1 MRSSSRSSSRR
12 RLGAF
17 RLVFPVAVLVLL
29 LLPMG
34 ASGREADT
42 GPSPAVGAAAEPQPG
57 NVHIPA
63 AAPVSPASFD
73 GDVRTLTPVPNPVW
87 SGWEGHISSSGKS
100 GGGPPPRDNP
110 AAPAIAYGPMPSTT
124 VNFAGLSRT
133 DVCTG
138 GQCGSGWPPDI
149 NGDVGRNHY
158 IEAVNSAYAIYDKTG
173 TLLASFTENSLWA
186 TGGSNACNGNSQGDP
201 IVLYDTLAD
210 RWILSHFAFAI
221 SGGNPVAPFY
231 QCIAASKTSDPVAG
245 GWWLYAL
252 RMDTGA
258 VGQPPVNTLND
269 YGKFGLWN
277 DGCLYFGGNGFLA
290 PGFSFNGA
298 QFANFNLADMYSGA
312 ALRWGLGVLAYPA
325 NNVASMFPANLRA
338 IASSSLPPPNT
349 PAYFVAESVT
359 AYSWDVRKLTPAAN
373 CEGGTLSAAT
383 SVSQT
388 SYPFPSSGESV
399 TQPGTTNKLDNLMD
413 RVMQKVQYRKVGSA
427 ESLWVTHTTYN
438 STDATHR
445 PQWAQLN
452 VTGGTIS
459 ATPVQEQMFAPD
471 TTKHRWMPSIAAD
484 NQGNVALGYSIS
496 DGTATY
502 PSIGYAGRLAGD
514 PLNQLPQTEVIMQ
527 AGSGSQTN
535 NCGGAPCHRWGDYTA
550 MSVDPIDDC
559 TFWYTNQYYSSQ
571 ANGTAGNWQTRIG
584 AFKFPSC
591 TAPAD
596 VPDHLAFSSAPAGGT
611 VNVPLTP
618 LVVQVQDATNGLVT
632 ADSFRQVTITKAS
645 GPGNLT
651 CSPLTVVAGVAAFV
665 SCSVDTAGTYTL
677 TANGSPSLTGAT
689 TGSIVVSGAGPGTL
703 QFAAASYD
711 RLEYQAGK
719 AKPIVQRVG
728 GSSGAVS
735 VTCTTGGGT
744 ASPGPDYAPT
754 NVVLSW
760 ADGDTS
766 NKECQVRVFDD
777 SIPEATETITVGL
790 SGPTGG
796 ETLGLAST
804 TVNILDPKAAISS
817 PTGNSTLGGSSQLF
831 TRTAGSGVT
840 QALLWFGNA
849 PGASDIAGYDVTAGL
864 TQLATALPTDG
875 RTIYVRL
882 WSAFAG
888 GYWSYND
895 YSYAAN
901 GIAART
907 PATLVSPANLS
918 TLTGATVSFLRTNGS
933 DATEYLL
940 WVGTAPRTADISGWT
955 MNAPSLLVRGLP
967 TNGSTVYI
975 TLWTGFSPGPYGV
988 QDYVYTAVNGGAVK
1002 ATITLPAN
1010 GSTLG
1015 GASVTFTRD
1024 TGNRIVNY
1032 HLWVGSS
1039 AGAFDIRADY
1049 MVSAS
1054 YLVNTMPTDGRTIYV
1069 RLWSE
1074 FDDGTFQYNDY
1085 TYTAFG
1091 P

>member
-1 MRSSSRSSSRR
+1 MRPHLRPFPRR
-12 RLGAF
+12 RRRQPWLILAA
-17 RLVFPVAVLVLL
+17 AVVVLF

-34 ASGREADT
+34 AAGREADD
-42 GPSPAVGAAAEPQPG
+42 SAPAPAASEPQPG
-57 NVHIPA
+57 DVHIPA
-63 AAPVSPASFD
+63 AAAVTPTSFD
-73 GDVRTLTPVPNPVW
+73 GDVRSLPPVPNAPYVE
-87 SGWEGHISSSGKS
+87 WEAEEGEGMLGK
-100 GGGPPPRDNP
+100 GGRGEPPRDDGP
-110 AAPAIAYGPMPSTT
+110 ALPAIAYGPMPATS
-124 VNFAGLSRT
+124 VNFAGLSNA
-133 DVCTG
+133 DACTG

-158 IEAVNSAYAIYDKTG
+158 IEAVNTAYAIYDKTG

-186 TGGSNACNGNSQGDP
+186 AGGVNACNGNSAGDP
-201 IVLYDTLAD
+201 VVLYDTIAD
-210 RWILSHFAFAI
+210 RWILSHFAFAY
-221 SGGNPVAPFY
+221 SSGNPVAPFY
-231 QCIAASKTSDPVAG
+231 QCIAASKTSDPVSG

-290 PGFSFNGA
+290 PGFSYNGA
-298 QFANFNLADMYSGA
+298 EFANFNTADLYSGA
-312 ALRWGLGVLAYPA
+312 ALRWGLGFLPYPA
-325 NNVASMFPANLRA
+325 NSVFSMFPANLRA
-338 IASSSLPPPNT
+338 IASASMPAPGT
-349 PAYFVAESVT
+349 PAYFVAESLSVY
-359 AYSWDVRKLTPAAN
+359 AWEVRKFTPAAN
-373 CEGGTLSAAT
+373 CAGGSLSAMT

-388 SYPFPSSGESV
+388 SYAFAPSGDTA
-399 TQPGTTNKLDNLMD
+399 TQPGTTNKLDSLMD
-413 RVMQKVQYRKVGSA
+413 RVMQKPQYRKVGSA
-427 ESLWVTHTTYN
+427 ESLWVTHTAYN
-438 STDATHR
+438 STDATLR
-445 PQWAQLN
+445 PQWAQIN

-459 ATPVQEQMFAPD
+459 ATPVQQQLFAPD
-471 TTKHRWMPSIAAD
+471 TTKHRWMPSVAAD
-484 NQGNVALGYSIS
+484 NQGNVALGYSVS
-496 DGTATY
+496 DGTSTY
-502 PSIGYAGRLAGD
+502 PSIAYAGRLVGD
-514 PLNQLPQTEVIMQ
+514 PLNQLPQSEVIMQ
-527 AGSGSQTN
+527 AGAGSQTN
-535 NCGGAPCHRWGDYTA
+535 NCGSGPCHRWGDYTA
-550 MSVDPIDDC
+550 MSVDPVDDC
-559 TFWYTNQYYSSQ
+559 TFWYTNQYYSSL
-571 ANGTAGNWQTRIG
+571 ANGASGNWQTRIG

-591 TAPAD
+591 TAPAGA
-596 VPDHLAFSSAPAGGT
+596 PDHLAFSSAPSSGA

-618 LVVQVQDATNGLVT
+618 LVVQVQDASNGLVT
-632 ADSFRQVTITKAS
+632 ADGFRQITITKAS

-651 CSPLTVVAGVAAFV
+651 CTPLTVVAGVATFI

-677 TANGSPSLTGAT
+677 SASGSPSITGAT
-689 TGSIVVSGAGPGTL
+689 TGSIVVGATPGTL

-728 GSSGAVS
+728 GSQGAVT
-735 VTCTTGGGT
+735 VTCATGGGT
-744 ASPGPDYAPT
+744 ATPGPDYAPT

-760 ADGDTS
+760 ADGDAS
-766 NKECQVRVFDD
+766 DKECQVRVFDD
-777 SIPEATETITVGL
+777 SIPEPAETVGVSL

-796 ETLGLAST
+796 ATLGLAAT

-817 PTGNSTLGGSSQLF
+817 PVGNSTLAGSSQTF
-831 TRTAGSGVT
+831 TRTTGTGVT
-840 QALLWFGNA
+840 QVLLWLGNT
-849 PGASDIAGYDVTAGL
+849 PGASDVAGYDMTAGL
-864 TQLATALPTDG
+864 SQLASSLPTDG

-901 GIAART
+901 GIAPRT
-907 PATLVSPANLS
+907 AATLVSPANLS

-975 TLWTGFSPGPYGV
+975 TLWTGFSPGPYV
-988 QDYVYTAVNGGAVK
+988 AQDYVYTAVNGGAVK
-1002 ATITLPAN
+1002 ADITLPVN
-1010 GSTLG
+1010 GSTFG
-1015 GASVTFTRD
+1015 GASVTFTRN

-1039 AGAFDIRADY
+1039 PGSFDIRADY
-1049 MVSAS
+1049 MSATT